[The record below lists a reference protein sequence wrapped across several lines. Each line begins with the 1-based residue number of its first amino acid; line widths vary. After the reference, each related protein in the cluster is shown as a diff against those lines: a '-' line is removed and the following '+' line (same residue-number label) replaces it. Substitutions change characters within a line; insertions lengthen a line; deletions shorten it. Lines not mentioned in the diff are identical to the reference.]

1 MQNMDQKSY
10 NSKEREPEIAA
21 KQQLLEQL
29 ENHVKYLREVNKT
42 LVKIE
47 RDMQEMDE
55 YYYGEWLNDY
65 NNFNTEN
72 SYNVLSQDHIYDAL
86 QEIYIEKIKILKK
99 IANKLK

>member
-47 RDMQEMDE
+47 RDMQE
-55 YYYGEWLNDY
+55 YGRVLLRRMAQWL
-65 NNFNTEN
+65 
-72 SYNVLSQDHIYDAL
+72 Q
-86 QEIYIEKIKILKK
+86 
-99 IANKLK
+99 